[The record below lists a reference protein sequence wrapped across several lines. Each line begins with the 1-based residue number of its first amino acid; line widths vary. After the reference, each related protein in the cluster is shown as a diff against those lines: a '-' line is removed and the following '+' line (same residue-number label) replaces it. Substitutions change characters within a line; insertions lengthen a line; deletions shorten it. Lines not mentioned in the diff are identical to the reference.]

1 MQRLQLWATV
11 VPAKKT
17 EYNMATILNPD
28 LLNRVVASTTAL
40 NSSGTRLNATTD
52 PRSTTYAPPN
62 ASAAVA
68 VTNETFSGL
77 VNALNAYQARLV
89 KQKKYEYP
97 DQYVIEFC
105 PADLADKQL
114 KKPSLTN
121 PNNTAMQSNN
131 SARNVLSPATNSVD
145 YNSQG
150 WQIRAGMQI
159 VQFIDQVV
167 RSSSYITD
175 QQSTVVLEDGTCTL
189 NAARTSATAST
200 AWYKI
205 SAKAEQLQ
213 YDYLRHDHAYKFTY
227 TISPYAINQ
236 SASQFFP
243 DSQYRGSHKS
253 YNYWFTG
260 QNSQIIDFE
269 QEYNHL
275 YRLVISG
282 IGNDLKQPKMKDIRD
297 QFRRTALPTS
307 AQLTQGGQP
316 EYVNGPGDGLADFLY
331 SIPDQ
336 AKVRLNIVGD
346 PAWLQQGEIY
356 TGFQCSN
363 FGPFNTDGGINYDSQ
378 QVVFDVSWN
387 QPEDY
392 NFETGVVDL
401 TRNKY
406 GEPKQ
411 NLTYTATFCK
421 SMFSKGRFTQELQGR
436 LLVEYD
442 KTATGQI
449 NTVNG
454 RPQNGTAD
462 LPTSLSAT
470 SLIGA
475 GAGATNN
482 FSLNNLT
489 RSVNDLTLGTTP
501 WATSIQK
508 LVNNTTNPVSN
519 ITSKVAPSNPS
530 TQPAAPPEP
539 PTSNGSVESTN
550 GNTPQDQTDGQ
561 NTSDT
566 SQQIA
571 QDDA

>member
-1 MQRLQLWATV
+1 
-11 VPAKKT
+11 
-17 EYNMATILNPD
+17 MATILNPD

-52 PRSTTYAPPN
+52 PRSTTYAPPK

-213 YDYLRHDHAYKFTY
+213 YDYLRHDHAYRFTY

-282 IGNDLKQPKMKDIRD
+282 IGNDLKTPKMKDFRD

-316 EYVNGPGDGLADFLY
+316 EYINGPGDGLADFLY

-363 FGPFNTDGGINYDSQ
+363 FGPFNADGGINYDSQ

-392 NFETGVVDL
+392 NFDTGVVDL

-442 KTATGQI
+442 KTTGGQP

-539 PTSNGSVESTN
+539 PTSNSSVESTN